1 MKLTTNTTYS
11 SGFTLIELLIA
22 VLIIGVL
29 AAVAVPQY
37 QQAVLKSRYK
47 TLMLPTK
54 SINSGNE

>member
-1 MKLTTNTTYS
+1 MKNS
-11 SGFTLIELLIA
+11 NNAFTLIELLIA